1 MRQDLKHRLVTWK
14 SDVHAGEIKKVYVSE
29 SPAKKGELII
39 KLEKAMRGTFGE
51 NNKEVKVSRKYL
63 TAGQQDAHVDAA
75 TDMYHLNRVI
85 DSLDREF
92 DDKYDQTVNE
102 IFKDEAVHF
111 SEI

>member
-14 SDVHAGEIKKVYVSE
+14 SDVHAGEIKKVYVTE
-29 SPAKKGELII
+29 NPVKTGEYLV
-39 KLEKAMRGTFGE
+39 KLEKAMRGSFGE

-63 TAGQQDAHVDAA
+63 TAGQRDANVDAA
-75 TDMYHLNRVI
+75 TDMYHINRVI

-102 IFKDEAVHF
+102 LFKDEAVHF